1 MVASLFYLQ
10 DCYSNR
16 SEISQL
22 VTRECWDVFSIFS
35 LQPGT
40 VKVARKLCVAESRC
54 FLFLCN
60 LSSCLTRI
68 KNGNITGCLTIVFFN
83 QPPPPPHPH
92 RPGDV
97 RLLQEYPLPQNF
109 NLIIAPPLD
118 PSEEENYIRNMRASS
133 LRGGGGVRKDIS
145 RVHATKWQSFKSSKN
160 SFFSI
165 LFKMF
170 LFSKNDCKRLHMTLD
185 ILTNFIYM
193 LK

>member
-83 QPPPPPHPH
+83 QPAPPPHPTHAPNSIIKKVDAMKGWRCICNCLFHDWRWPQYGTPWGFGH
-92 RPGDV
+92 RFLTSSTTQTGITSRTSSIKQP
-97 RLLQEYPLPQNF
+97 
-109 NLIIAPPLD
+109 
-118 PSEEENYIRNMRASS
+118 RAS
-133 LRGGGGVRKDIS
+133 
-145 RVHATKWQSFKSSKN
+145 
-160 SFFSI
+160 
-165 LFKMF
+165 F
-170 LFSKNDCKRLHMTLD
+170 LCK
-185 ILTNFIYM
+185 
-193 LK
+193 